1 MSWEM
6 QIIFDFMYVTQN
18 GFLLHNTA
26 QEYIL
31 LHAADLQINTN
42 VKMTE

>member
-6 QIIFDFMYVTQN
+6 YVIFDFMYVRQN

-31 LHAADLQINTN
+31 LHAADLQIIP
-42 VKMTE
+42 M